1 MVHRVAHCRCLIRC
15 LINNGSKGNFT
26 LSNLNHAMPWQ
37 LKDSL
42 SLRDMVYQWAT
53 REQYLTLVIHPLTSA
68 CFRHLGRTETRSP
81 TMFATTAASLTSLGG
96 VTEM

>member
-1 MVHRVAHCRCLIRC
+1 MVHRVALCRCLIRC

-42 SLRDMVYQWAT
+42 SLRDMVCQWAT
-53 REQYLTLVIHPLTSA
+53 RAWYLTLVIHPLTSA
-68 CFRHLGRTETRSP
+68 YFRHLEKSETRSP
-81 TMFATTAASLTSLGG
+81 TMFATKATPLTSLGG
-96 VTEM
+96 ATEM